1 MDAAGNTPSDVVL
14 YTDGA
19 CLGNPGPGGWAY
31 ILYHPASGRCAEASG
46 GERRTTNNRME
57 ITAVIRG
64 LEALRKPCRVRLCT
78 DSQYVARAIAEWM
91 PKWRKHGWRRS
102 AGAVS
107 QVKNAELWQRL
118 DELLQKHQVTPMWLR
133 GHSGD
138 PRNERCD
145 EMARREAERAA
156 GLEPA
161 AESATDDANC
171 KPRASQRRED
181 RR

>member
-1 MDAAGNTPSDVVL
+1 
-14 YTDGA
+14 
-19 CLGNPGPGGWAY
+19 
-31 ILYHPASGRCAEASG
+31 
-46 GERRTTNNRME
+46 
-57 ITAVIRG
+57 
-64 LEALRKPCRVRLCT
+64 
-78 DSQYVARAIAEWM
+78 
-91 PKWRKHGWRRS
+91 
-102 AGAVS
+102 
-107 QVKNAELWQRL
+107 
-118 DELLQKHQVTPMWLR
+118 MWLR

-161 AESATDDANC
+161 AESATDDAKC